1 MKSLPDYLGCGQYG
15 LAPSG
20 YNHGEYIVS
29 KFSDIYEKIIPLLN
43 EYPLLSVKKQN
54 FLDFVQIA
62 EIIRSKNHLTEE
74 GLKKIIL
81 IKNNMKKRRIELK

>member
-29 KFSDIYEKIIPLLN
+29 KFSDIYEKIIPFIKKNTLL
-43 EYPLLSVKKQN
+43 
-54 FLDFVQIA
+54 
-62 EIIRSKNHLTEE
+62 
-74 GLKKIIL
+74 
-81 IKNNMKKRRIELK
+81 